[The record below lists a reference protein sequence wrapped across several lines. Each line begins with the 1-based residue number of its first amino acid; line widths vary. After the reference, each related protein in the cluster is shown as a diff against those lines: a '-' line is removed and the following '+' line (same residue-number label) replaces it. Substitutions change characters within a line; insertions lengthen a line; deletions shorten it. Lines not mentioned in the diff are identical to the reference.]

1 MNCCGGTEHKH
12 GDYKQNND
20 QHDHG
25 DQNPSW
31 LPIAALLLVGVL
43 VAGLLLTFIK

>member
-12 GDYKQNND
+12 GGDGQEG
-20 QHDHG
+20 QHDNG
-25 DQNPSW
+25 TTPGW
-31 LPIAALLLVGVL
+31 LPIAALLIIAVL